1 MLMTQR
7 KPRGPAQSPS
17 LPGSQKSR
25 QYSKRLTAMWLE
37 GDRWLVSGG
46 RENHIVIAGTFGI
59 PKSFMCDCSNQDRAK
74 DNLCSHVIAVMRE
87 M

>member
-1 MLMTQR
+1 
-7 KPRGPAQSPS
+7 
-17 LPGSQKSR
+17 
-25 QYSKRLTAMWLE
+25 MWLE